1 MVYKNILRC
10 WRQNMLYKLSVYN
23 VLYLCIAPHHVV
35 LLQSKRKGDD
45 DNVRHRP
52 SLKGS
57 QLIYSAFSFFFLL

>member
-1 MVYKNILRC
+1 
-10 WRQNMLYKLSVYN
+10 MLYKLSVYN
-23 VLYLCIAPHHVV
+23 VLYLCISPHHVV
-35 LLQSKRKGDD
+35 LLHSKRKGDD